1 MDEFD
6 VIARIEELREK
17 YHWSYYRLA
26 LESGIAYS
34 TLSTM
39 LHKAHLPSIPSL
51 LKLCGGFGIGV
62 GEFFDAG
69 SGKEEEVSLSR
80 EQKTFLE
87 RWDALDEQSKR
98 LAMAYMEGLADRQ
111 DPEEDK
117 KQAPKQAMKPEM
129 KVTLYPDR

>member
-17 YHWSYYRLA
+17 HAWSYYRLA

-51 LKLCGGFGIGV
+51 LKLCSGFGIGV
-62 GEFFDAG
+62 GEFFDVE
-69 SGKEEEVSLSR
+69 SEKKEEVPLSR
-80 EQKTFLE
+80 EQKAFLE
-87 RWDALDEQSKR
+87 RWDTLDEQSKQ
-98 LAMAYMEGLADRQ
+98 LALAYMEGLADRQ
-111 DPEEDK
+111 EPAADDK
-117 KQAPKQAMKPEM
+117 NG
-129 KVTLYPDR
+129 LHPDG